1 MKTIKKILALIII
14 NNFFI
19 IQATIADNVEIL
31 ESIIVTGSLIPIK
44 LKQTGAAVTV
54 ITSKEIEE
62 SKTNNL
68 AEILTGSTGFQVYES
83 GGPYSLSRAFLR
95 GNETDHT
102 LVLINGM
109 KIVDPATGRGSVDLE
124 RITLSGV
131 ERIEVIRGSQSA
143 LYGSEA
149 IGGVINIILKRGGD
163 KYKKYINLESSNR
176 LDKTFST
183 GISGSIKKLFF
194 SSNFEHSEG
203 PGISAAEKSLGY
215 EENDSYNI
223 DSGQLTLDYEINS
236 DTDISLTSRIFTSE
250 IEEDKAPLGPI
261 VDADRQTNLLDWQ
274 SQLSMEKKYDLFY
287 MKISG
292 STSKARRYSLD
303 EDRKFRRYI
312 ADLNIGKL
320 QFVIPVNYSNT
331 VVIGTSTER
340 SHMDTQDENNA
351 YDFKTSNTSIY
362 FSYAKSYLENFYI
375 DLSYRQNFHDL
386 YGKSNTY
393 RLASSYIINTSG
405 YRIHS
410 SFGTGYRAPTLDE
423 IYGTYGSLDIK
434 EENSRSRD
442 LGIEFQSKNKK
453 VRTDIT
459 FFSTQI
465 DNLIG
470 FGPAPGYLYQNQGS
484 AKTNGIEFFINY
496 IFRKNLEINTTY
508 NFLTTNNNGKSLSR
522 RRKHSGRTSIKW
534 VIDRYPEF
542 TSYSSIEY
550 HSKARDDAF
559 TGAKLSGYALI
570 HSNLNY
576 IIDSKT
582 TIHLKVENFLDQKY
596 HLADTAGTYGR
607 TISLGMN
614 LLF

>member
-44 LKQTGAAVTV
+44 LKQTGVAVTV

-163 KYKKYINLESSNR
+163 KYKKYINLEASNR

-223 DSGQLTLDYEINS
+223 DSGHLTLDYEINS
-236 DTDISLTSRIFTSE
+236 DTDISLTSRIFISE

-292 STSKARRYSLD
+292 STSKARRYSLN

-362 FSYAKSYLENFYI
+362 FSYAKSYLENFYV
-375 DLSYRQNFHDL
+375 DVSYRQNFHDL

>member
-1 MKTIKKILALIII
+1 MKTIKQILTLIII

-19 IQATIADNVEIL
+19 IQATIADNVETL
-31 ESIIVTGSLIPIK
+31 EPIIVTGSLIPTK

-163 KYKKYINLESSNR
+163 KYKKYLNLESSNR

-292 STSKARRYSLD
+292 STSKARRYSLN

-320 QFVIPVNYSNT
+320 QFVIPVNDSNT

-393 RLASSYIINTSG
+393 RLASSYIIHTSG

-570 HSNLNY
+570 HSNLTY
-576 IIDSKT
+576 VIDSKT

>member
-1 MKTIKKILALIII
+1 MKTIKQILALIII

-176 LDKTFST
+176 LDKTFAT
-183 GISGSIKKLFF
+183 GVSGSIKKLFF

-292 STSKARRYSLD
+292 STSKARRYSLN

-320 QFVIPVNYSNT
+320 QFVIPVNDSNT

-570 HSNLNY
+570 HSNLTY
-576 IIDSKT
+576 VIDSKT

>member
-163 KYKKYINLESSNR
+163 KYKKYLNLESSNR

-183 GISGSIKKLFF
+183 GISGSINKLFF

-292 STSKARRYSLD
+292 STSKARRYSLN

-362 FSYAKSYLENFYI
+362 FSYAKSYLENFYV
-375 DLSYRQNFHDL
+375 DVSYRQNFHDL

>member
-1 MKTIKKILALIII
+1 MKTIKKILTLIII

-19 IQATIADNVEIL
+19 IQATIADSVETL
-31 ESIIVTGSLIPIK
+31 ESIIVTGSLIPTK

-68 AEILTGSTGFQVYES
+68 SEILTGSAGFQVYES

-176 LDKTFST
+176 LDKTFAT
-183 GISGSIKKLFF
+183 GVSGSIKKLFF

-223 DSGQLTLDYEINS
+223 DSGLLTLDYEINS

-274 SQLSMEKKYDLFY
+274 SQLSVEKKYELFY

-292 STSKARRYSLD
+292 STSKARRYSLN
-303 EDRKFRRYI
+303 EDRKFRWYI

-320 QFVIPVNYSNT
+320 QFVIPVNDSNT

-393 RLASSYIINTSG
+393 RIASSYIIDMSG

-453 VRTDIT
+453 IKTDIT

-484 AKTNGIEFFINY
+484 AKTNGIELFINY

-522 RRKHSGRTSIKW
+522 RRKHSGKTSIKW
-534 VIDRYPEF
+534 IIDRYPEF
-542 TSYSSIEY
+542 ISYSSIEY

-570 HSNLNY
+570 HSNLTY
-576 IIDSKT
+576 VIDSKT

-607 TISLGMN
+607 TISLGIN
-614 LLF
+614 LSF

>member
-292 STSKARRYSLD
+292 STSKARRYSLN

-320 QFVIPVNYSNT
+320 QFVIPFNDSNT

-559 TGAKLSGYALI
+559 TGAKLSGYTLI

>member
-44 LKQTGAAVTV
+44 LKQTGSAVTV

-62 SKTNNL
+62 SKANNL
-68 AEILTGSTGFQVYES
+68 SEILTGSAGFQVYES

-292 STSKARRYSLD
+292 STSKARRYSLN

-320 QFVIPVNYSNT
+320 QFVIPVNDSNT

-570 HSNLNY
+570 HSNLTY
-576 IIDSKT
+576 VIDSKT

>member
-163 KYKKYINLESSNR
+163 KYKKYLNLESSNR

-292 STSKARRYSLD
+292 STSKARRYSLN

-320 QFVIPVNYSNT
+320 QFVIPVNDSNT

-570 HSNLNY
+570 HSNLTY
-576 IIDSKT
+576 VIDSKT

>member
-1 MKTIKKILALIII
+1 MKTIKQILALIII

-163 KYKKYINLESSNR
+163 KYKKYLNLESSNR

-292 STSKARRYSLD
+292 STSKARRYSLN

-320 QFVIPVNYSNT
+320 QFVIPVNDSNT

-570 HSNLNY
+570 HSNLTY
-576 IIDSKT
+576 VIDSKT

>member
-1 MKTIKKILALIII
+1 MKTIKQILTLIII

-19 IQATIADNVEIL
+19 IQATIADSVETL
-31 ESIIVTGSLIPIK
+31 ESIIVTGSLIPTK

-68 AEILTGSTGFQVYES
+68 SEILTGSAGFQVYES

-292 STSKARRYSLD
+292 STSKARRYSLN

-320 QFVIPVNYSNT
+320 QFVIPVNDSNT

-576 IIDSKT
+576 VIDSKT

-607 TISLGMN
+607 TISLGIN

>member
-1 MKTIKKILALIII
+1 MKTIKKILALMII

-176 LDKTFST
+176 LDKTFAT
-183 GISGSIKKLFF
+183 GVSGSIKKLFF

-292 STSKARRYSLD
+292 STSKARRYSLN

-375 DLSYRQNFHDL
+375 DVSYRQNFHDL

-570 HSNLNY
+570 HSNLTY
-576 IIDSKT
+576 VIDSKT

>member
-163 KYKKYINLESSNR
+163 KYKKYLNLESSNR

-292 STSKARRYSLD
+292 STSKARRYSLN

-320 QFVIPVNYSNT
+320 QFIIPVNDSNT

-570 HSNLNY
+570 HSNLTY
-576 IIDSKT
+576 VIDSKT

>member
-1 MKTIKKILALIII
+1 MKIIKQILALIII

-19 IQATIADNVEIL
+19 IKATIADNVEIL
-31 ESIIVTGSLIPIK
+31 EPIIVTGNLIPTK

-68 AEILTGSTGFQVYES
+68 SEILTGSAGFQVYES

-183 GISGSIKKLFF
+183 GVSGSIKKLFF
-194 SSNFEHSEG
+194 SSNFEHSKG

-223 DSGQLTLDYEINS
+223 YSGQLILDYKINS
-236 DTDISLTSRIFTSE
+236 ETDISLTSRIFTSE

-292 STSKARRYSLD
+292 STSKARRYSLN

-320 QFVIPVNYSNT
+320 QFVIPVNNSNT

-351 YDFKTSNTSIY
+351 YDFKVSNSSIY
-362 FSYAKSYLENFYI
+362 FSYAKNYLENFYI
-375 DLSYRQNFHDL
+375 DVSYRQNFHDL

-393 RLASSYIINTSG
+393 RIASSYIINTSG

-453 VRTDIT
+453 VKTDIT

-470 FGPAPGYLYQNQGS
+470 FGPAPGYLFQNQGS

>member
-1 MKTIKKILALIII
+1 M
-14 NNFFI
+14 
-19 IQATIADNVEIL
+19 V
-31 ESIIVTGSLIPIK
+31 P
-44 LKQTGAAVTV
+44 
-54 ITSKEIEE
+54 
-62 SKTNNL
+62 
-68 AEILTGSTGFQVYES
+68 
-83 GGPYSLSRAFLR
+83 
-95 GNETDHT
+95 
-102 LVLINGM
+102 
-109 KIVDPATGRGSVDLE
+109 
-124 RITLSGV
+124 
-131 ERIEVIRGSQSA
+131 
-143 LYGSEA
+143 EA

-292 STSKARRYSLD
+292 STSKARRYSLN

-320 QFVIPVNYSNT
+320 QFVIPVNDSNT

-570 HSNLNY
+570 HSNLTY
-576 IIDSKT
+576 VIDSKT

>member
-1 MKTIKKILALIII
+1 
-14 NNFFI
+14 
-19 IQATIADNVEIL
+19 
-31 ESIIVTGSLIPIK
+31 
-44 LKQTGAAVTV
+44 
-54 ITSKEIEE
+54 
-62 SKTNNL
+62 
-68 AEILTGSTGFQVYES
+68 
-83 GGPYSLSRAFLR
+83 
-95 GNETDHT
+95 
-102 LVLINGM
+102 
-109 KIVDPATGRGSVDLE
+109 
-124 RITLSGV
+124 
-131 ERIEVIRGSQSA
+131 
-143 LYGSEA
+143 
-149 IGGVINIILKRGGD
+149 
-163 KYKKYINLESSNR
+163 
-176 LDKTFST
+176 
-183 GISGSIKKLFF
+183 
-194 SSNFEHSEG
+194 
-203 PGISAAEKSLGY
+203 
-215 EENDSYNI
+215 
-223 DSGQLTLDYEINS
+223 
-236 DTDISLTSRIFTSE
+236 
-250 IEEDKAPLGPI
+250 
-261 VDADRQTNLLDWQ
+261 
-274 SQLSMEKKYDLFY
+274 
-287 MKISG
+287 
-292 STSKARRYSLD
+292 
-303 EDRKFRRYI
+303 
-312 ADLNIGKL
+312 
-320 QFVIPVNYSNT
+320 
-331 VVIGTSTER
+331 
-340 SHMDTQDENNA
+340 MDTQDENNA

-362 FSYAKSYLENFYI
+362 FSYAKSYLENFYV
-375 DLSYRQNFHDL
+375 DVSYRQNFHDL

-484 AKTNGIEFFINY
+484 AKTNGIEFFVNY

>member
-1 MKTIKKILALIII
+1 MKTIKQILALIII

-292 STSKARRYSLD
+292 STSKARRYSLN

-320 QFVIPVNYSNT
+320 QFVIPVNDSNT

-570 HSNLNY
+570 HSNLTY
-576 IIDSKT
+576 VIDSKT

>member
-183 GISGSIKKLFF
+183 GISGGIKKLFF

-292 STSKARRYSLD
+292 STSKARRYSLN
-303 EDRKFRRYI
+303 EDWKFRRYI

-362 FSYAKSYLENFYI
+362 FSYAKSYLENFYV
-375 DLSYRQNFHDL
+375 DVSYRQNFHDL

-453 VRTDIT
+453 
-459 FFSTQI
+459 
-465 DNLIG
+465 
-470 FGPAPGYLYQNQGS
+470 
-484 AKTNGIEFFINY
+484 
-496 IFRKNLEINTTY
+496 
-508 NFLTTNNNGKSLSR
+508 
-522 RRKHSGRTSIKW
+522 
-534 VIDRYPEF
+534 
-542 TSYSSIEY
+542 
-550 HSKARDDAF
+550 
-559 TGAKLSGYALI
+559 
-570 HSNLNY
+570 
-576 IIDSKT
+576 
-582 TIHLKVENFLDQKY
+582 
-596 HLADTAGTYGR
+596 
-607 TISLGMN
+607 
-614 LLF
+614 

>member
-1 MKTIKKILALIII
+1 MKTIKQILALIII

-292 STSKARRYSLD
+292 STSKARRYSLN

-320 QFVIPVNYSNT
+320 QFVIPVNDSNT

-570 HSNLNY
+570 HSNLTY
-576 IIDSKT
+576 VIDSKT

-607 TISLGMN
+607 TISLGIN

>member
-1 MKTIKKILALIII
+1 MKTIKQILALIII

-163 KYKKYINLESSNR
+163 KYKKYLNLESSNR

-320 QFVIPVNYSNT
+320 QFVIPVNDSNT

-570 HSNLNY
+570 HSNLTY
-576 IIDSKT
+576 VIDSKT